1 MNEDIFRGVLLA
13 ILLTSLAVVAGD
25 FAARALGSEEVASA
39 EYDSEA
45 VSLVDASPQYHPE
58 NLTVVTSVS
67 GAISSAQEKGSLFVI
82 RPNGEIVLR
91 EFRYN
96 IYDDVDPSPEGRS
109 TVTYVAAVKLTN
121 EQCSEVGTSPCTR
134 NFIERLNFSTGERE
148 RLYSE
153 ISPHITDSRWH
164 DADRINETHFAIA
177 DIGNERL
184 IVVNVTSGNITYEW
198 DLESAFDRN
207 TTGAQDDPNDWAH
220 LNDVER
226 LRDGTYMLSPR
237 NHDQVIFVKP
247 GEGLLESRTLGVDEN
262 HSILYEQHNPDYLY
276 GDDGTDSVLV
286 ADSQN
291 NRIVEY
297 EWKNES
303 WNRTWVWSDSDL
315 RWPRDADRLP
325 NGNTLVGDTSGDRII
340 EVAPNGTVLWGV
352 KVDGNYDAE
361 RLGTSD
367 ESKDGPP
374 MSTINTSRDQQEEGS
389 LSVLPEQLRP
399 ALNGVLFV
407 APAWMSVRTI
417 VTVCLAILTSV
428 LLIGL
433 EGYQHYR

>member
-1 MNEDIFRGVLLA
+1 MNEGAVRG
-13 ILLTSLAVVAGD
+13 ILLVALLISGAVIVGD
-25 FAARALGSEEVASA
+25 FATSAFDTEEVASA
-39 EYDSEA
+39 GSDSEA
-45 VSLVDASPQYHPE
+45 VSLVNTSSSYQPE
-58 NLTVVTSVS
+58 NLTVVTSVE

-82 RPNGEIVLR
+82 RPDGELIYR

-96 IYDDVDPSPEGRS
+96 IYDDVDPSPKGRS
-109 TVTYVAAVKLTN
+109 TVTYVAAVKLTG
-121 EQCSEVGTSPCTR
+121 EQCTEVSTSSCTR

-148 RLYSE
+148 RLYTE
-153 ISPHITDSRWH
+153 ITPHVTDSRWH
-164 DADRINETHFAIA
+164 DADRINGTHFAIA
-177 DIGNERL
+177 DIANESL
-184 IVVNVTSGNITYEW
+184 IVVNVTSGTITYEW
-198 DLESAFDRN
+198 RMEAAFDRN

-226 LRDGTYMLSPR
+226 LPDGTYMLSPR

-276 GDDGTDSVLV
+276 GDDGTESVLV

-297 EWKNES
+297 ESKNGN

-325 NGNTLVGDTSGDRII
+325 NGNTLVGDTSGDRVI

-352 KVDGNYDAE
+352 KIDGNYDAE
-361 RLGTSD
+361 RLGTGD
-367 ESKDGPP
+367 ESAGGPP
-374 MSTINTSRDQQEEGS
+374 MSTIDTSRDQQEERS
-389 LSVLPEQLRP
+389 LSPLPKQLRL
-399 ALNGVLFV
+399 ALNGILFV

-417 VTVCLAILTSV
+417 IALCVALLTSV

-433 EGYQHYR
+433 QGYQRYN